1 MQPHSAV
8 NDSNYDLIASPVSP
22 WVKGES
28 HSARMRRVDNMRRI
42 SYGPSLQ
49 PEGTISGV
57 KDLPSA
63 RGIGWAALTVVG
75 GLAAGVSSG
84 VPTGSK
90 ISREK
95 GTRGLKAATAL
106 GGLCGVGFAATTG
119 TPGIELSTGYRKK
132 NVTTSYNNPA
142 FNEMTDGDFFR
153 QTGTDNRSSTT
164 QTTFVPTSLSS
175 ETIEDLAVIPMFALV
190 GAFSHGFGRYV
201 WLSLSMTK
209 NTIPALKWVDKKIF
223 GN

>member
-90 ISREK
+90 RSRER
-95 GTRGLKAATAL
+95 GMTGLKGATAL
-106 GGLCGVGFAATTG
+106 GALSGLGFAATTG
-119 TPGIELSTGYRKK
+119 TPLFNISTGYKK
-132 NVTTSYNNPA
+132 ENVTTSYNNA
-142 FNEMTDGDFFR
+142 DNMTDGDFFR
-153 QTGTDNRSSTT
+153 QTGMDNRSSTT
-164 QTTFVPTSLSS
+164 QTTFVPTSRSS
-175 ETIEDLAVIPMFALV
+175 EGIEDLASIPMFALL